1 MARMEELNR
10 FQAAEDAKRLEM
22 ERRREERERA
32 EAEAKAQAQKM
43 LERGKEL
50 KTPADLRKALE

>member
-22 ERRREERERA
+22 
-32 EAEAKAQAQKM
+32 
-43 LERGKEL
+43 
-50 KTPADLRKALE
+50 